1 VLSSKQRAIFRSL
14 SAAVTILIV
23 GTIGYSIIEDV
34 SVFQAFYMT
43 TITVTT
49 IGFSEVI
56 PLSQTGRAFTIVMAY
71 AGIGVIL
78 MVGTEFGRVV
88 LQGNLGRFFG
98 IRREQKML
106 RKLSNHTVVC
116 GYGRMGR
123 AVVEVL
129 RDRRVRFVVVE
140 SREEVCL
147 HLEEKRIPVV
157 QGDATLEAVQ
167 NAAGVPKAKSFLAS
181 LSDDANNVYAILLA
195 RQLNPDITIIAR
207 AVEEEAEE
215 RLRLA
220 GADKVIN
227 PYRLGGMRLAL
238 TALKPTVMDFIES
251 SLAGTTED
259 LDLAEVAIG
268 EASDL
273 VGKTLAGADFR
284 RRFGLFVVALKRGGE
299 STFAPSPDEV
309 IMAGDMLVTLGPLSG
324 LEKLEKVS

>member
-1 VLSSKQRAIFRSL
+1 VLTSKQRAIVRSL
-14 SAAVTILIV
+14 SAAVAILIV
-23 GTIGYSIIEDV
+23 GTIGYSVIENV

-56 PLSQTGRAFTIVMAY
+56 PLSQAGRAFTIFMAY
-71 AGIGVIL
+71 AGVGVIL
-78 MVGTEFGRVV
+78 MMATEFGRVV

-98 IRREQKML
+98 IRRDQKML
-106 RKLSNHTVVC
+106 RKMSNHNVVC

-129 RDRRVRFVVVE
+129 RDRGARFVVVE
-140 SREEVCL
+140 SREEECL
-147 HLEEKRIPVV
+147 RLEEERIPVV
-157 QGDATLEAVQ
+157 QGDATHEAVQ
-167 NAAGVPKAKSFLAS
+167 QAAGVPKARSFLAS

-195 RQLNPDITIIAR
+195 RQLNPEITIIAR

-215 RLRLA
+215 RLRMA

-227 PYRLGGMRLAL
+227 PYRLGGMRLAM

-259 LDLAEVAIG
+259 LELAEVAIG

-309 IMAGDMLVTLGPLSG
+309 IMAGDLLVTLGPLSG
-324 LEKLEKVS
+324 LEKLEEVS